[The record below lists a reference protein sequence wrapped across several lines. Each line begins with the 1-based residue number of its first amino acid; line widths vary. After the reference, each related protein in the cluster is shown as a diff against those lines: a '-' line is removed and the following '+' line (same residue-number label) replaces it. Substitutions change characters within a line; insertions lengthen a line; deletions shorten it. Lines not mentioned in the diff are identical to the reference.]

1 LDDEITQY
9 DTNNKKRL
17 INAEK
22 INIKNEVLIS
32 ETRNDREE
40 KYNVSDKIN
49 EILGK

>member
-32 ETRNDREE
+32 ETREE